1 MEQLADEVVK
11 RLQPELP
18 AALLLG
24 TAPKAELGFR
34 YTRSAPYDAV
44 VIGSLSVSEFLHIP
58 DERVY
63 LALLQGLPV
72 YLYEDGL
79 AHRAFQHTANRPLWA
94 KLLERER
101 YLKTMG
107 VRFVG
112 GTAEKRVLTAQAVR
126 QRLAAGQAVPKNAR
140 LTPLARD
147 ILEGK
152 AP

>member
-1 MEQLADEVVK
+1 MDKLADEVVK
-11 RLQPELP
+11 RLQPERP

-24 TAPKAELGFR
+24 APPKTDLGFR
-34 YTRSAPYDAV
+34 YTDQAPYEAV
-44 VIGSLSVSEFLHIP
+44 VLGSLSVPAFLHIG

-72 YLYEDGL
+72 YLWEDGL
-79 AHRAFQHTANRPLWA
+79 AHRACQNTANRLLWA

-101 YLKTMG
+101 YLKSIG
-107 VRFVG
+107 VRFVSG
-112 GTAEKRVLTAQAVR
+112 VSENRVLTAQAVR
-126 QRLAAGQAVPKNAR
+126 QRLAAGQRVPESAR

-152 AP
+152 SP